1 MIRSGQ
7 GSPKGEIV
15 SIWVSFSGWNQ
26 HNARMAEARHL
37 TREDLE
43 AWLDEIRRSPKD
55 GGVLHL
61 IVRRPQTGER
71 EVVQE
76 AQLDPAAGL
85 VGDDW
90 KTRGCAGTPDGSADP
105 EAQITMIGSRV
116 IAHLAQGKER
126 WPLSGDQLFLD
137 LDLSGENLPAGTR
150 LALGSAV
157 IEITEQPHTGCKKFV
172 SHYGKDAM
180 QFVNSPVGKQLRLRG
195 VNAKV
200 VTAGV
205 IRAGDVAKKIKKI

>member
-1 MIRSGQ
+1 
-7 GSPKGEIV
+7 
-15 SIWVSFSGWNQ
+15 
-26 HNARMAEARHL
+26 MAEPRHL

-55 GGVLHL
+55 GGVLQL
-61 IVRRPQTGER
+61 IVRRPQTGQR
-71 EVVQE
+71 EVVRE

-90 KTRGCAGTPDGSADP
+90 RTRGCAGTPDGSADP
-105 EAQITMIGSRV
+105 EAQITMISSRV

-137 LDLSGENLPAGTR
+137 LDLSGENLPPGTR

-172 SHYGKDAM
+172 SHYGKDAV

-200 VTAGV
+200 VQAGV
-205 IRAGDVAKKIKKI
+205 IRAGDVAKKIKKM

>member
-1 MIRSGQ
+1 
-7 GSPKGEIV
+7 
-15 SIWVSFSGWNQ
+15 
-26 HNARMAEARHL
+26 MAEPRHL

-55 GGVLHL
+55 GGVLQL
-61 IVRRPQTGER
+61 IVRRPQTGQR
-71 EVVQE
+71 EVVRE

-90 KTRGCAGTPDGSADP
+90 RTRGCAGTPDGSADP
-105 EAQITMIGSRV
+105 EAQITMISSRV

-137 LDLSGENLPAGTR
+137 LDLSGENLPPGTR

-157 IEITEQPHTGCKKFV
+157 IEITEQPHTGKSSCHTTEKTPCSSSIHPWANSSV
-172 SHYGKDAM
+172 SAASMPK
-180 QFVNSPVGKQLRLRG
+180 SCRPE
-195 VNAKV
+195 
-200 VTAGV
+200 
-205 IRAGDVAKKIKKI
+205 